1 LSDILAAL
9 SALPVSGQERSK
21 VDNAIGY
28 MNNVQNR
35 AIVVRGDLEK
45 NIDDILQA
53 IDSLLVVAS
62 VDISEIRLMMDD
74 LLKVWEARWY
84 FYE

>member
-1 LSDILAAL
+1 
-9 SALPVSGQERSK
+9 
-21 VDNAIGY
+21 
-28 MNNVQNR
+28 
-35 AIVVRGDLEK
+35 VVRGDLEK